1 MFQSEKPTNY
11 EEVYT
16 GLVERLAEVDF
27 NHCVTHLGVQ
37 NADDGFSLQIFARD
51 CLIDGEGVKASDG
64 TPLDFK
70 IRIVAAHYLLHAG
83 QGEETGQWMAYRD
96 FKDGAFFH
104 PSFAQTAEQKIAEH
118 FSGRMTDLE
127 RSGEVNGGRRVD
139 DLGGDVCL
147 RFSAFPKIPVVL
159 IFYDA
164 DDEFPSSAR
173 ILFDS
178 SAPRFL
184 DMECLAVL
192 GVILADELAEA
203 VYPETDKLWSQRFS
217 RFFK

>member
-16 GLVERLAEVDF
+16 GLVERLEEVDF

-37 NADDGFSLQIFARD
+37 KADDGFNLRIFARD
-51 CLIDGEGVKASDG
+51 CLIDREGLKTSDG

-83 QGEETGQWMAYRD
+83 QGEETGQWVAYRD

-104 PSFAQTAEQKIAEH
+104 PSFAQTVEQRIAEH
-118 FSGRMTDLE
+118 FSGRMQDLE
-127 RSGEVNGGRRVD
+127 KSGEAKGSRQIGG
-139 DLGGDVCL
+139 LGGDVCL

-164 DDEFPSSAR
+164 DDDFPSSAR

-178 SAPRFL
+178 SALQFL

-192 GVILADELAEA
+192 GMILADELAGA
-203 VYPETDKLWSQRFS
+203 I
-217 RFFK
+217 

>member
-1 MFQSEKPTNY
+1 MFQPEKPTNY

-16 GLVERLAEVDF
+16 GLVERLEEVDF
-27 NHCVTHLGVQ
+27 NHSVTHLGVQ
-37 NADDGFSLQIFARD
+37 NADDGFNLKIFARD
-51 CLIDGEGVKASDG
+51 CLIDREGIKASDG

-83 QGEETGQWMAYRD
+83 QGEETGQLVAYRD

-104 PSFAQTAEQKIAEH
+104 PSFAQTVEQRIAER
-118 FSGRMTDLE
+118 FSGRIQDLKK
-127 RSGEVNGGRRVD
+127 SGETNGGRRIGG
-139 DLGGDVCL
+139 LGGDVCL

-164 DDEFPSSAR
+164 DDDFPSSAR

-192 GVILADELAEA
+192 GMILADELAGA
-203 VYPETDKLWSQRFS
+203 I
-217 RFFK
+217 